1 MPGRERDYILL
12 EKPPFRYHHPFVDIA
27 EVAGT
32 RRLYYGQWLW
42 FDFSPAGGKIARS
55 YAAIFDDGAM
65 VVETGAG
72 ELEEVGIRLRRVPAE
87 KPESRWPTWA
97 IKKFLDGEPPNPDEM
112 DVYDLCKRA
121 YENYIDYGDEWG
133 ASMLMSLYT
142 IQSYLT
148 PIFSTLG
155 YIGISGPK
163 RSGKSKNLDVAEQV
177 CFNPVK
183 AVNLTAASLFRIV
196 DGYRATVL
204 IDESDFKSPERHRD
218 ILIMLRAGY
227 RRGEYVVRQA
237 KVQKKGEEK
246 FKEELFD
253 VFGPKIL
260 VVPEGIEEMLRD
272 RCIMINMQRTANP
285 SITRRYVDPRDPIWE
300 DIRAHLYYFGLK
312 HWREVEQEYM
322 RLDPGEISG
331 REYEKWAPL
340 LALAKVFGV
349 YDDLYKYALEKIHET
364 YLDEEAEA
372 PAIKLLR
379 ICLHIYN
386 QEKDEYTDQKPVL
399 SASQIAEKAEELLG
413 REKWIKPGTIGNLMT
428 NVFGFNR
435 RPWKRV
441 KHGTAVYVL
450 DPKKLKA
457 LAKRY
462 NVDPDNPLEA

>member
-1 MPGRERDYILL
+1 MTNYEILD
-12 EKPPFRYHHPFVDIA
+12 KPPFDYKHPFVDIVEA
-27 EVAGT
+27 NGQ
-32 RRLYYGQWLW
+32 RKLYYGQWLW
-42 FDFSPAGGKIARS
+42 VDFSSVGGDVERV
-55 YAAIFDDGAM
+55 YVAIFDDGTA
-65 VVETGAG
+65 VVETGEG
-72 ELEEVGIRLRRVPAE
+72 ELEQAGIRLRRVPAE
-87 KPESRWPTWA
+87 KPEPRWPPWA
-97 IKKFLDGEPPNPDEM
+97 IKKYLNGEPPNPDEM

-121 YENYIDYGDEWG
+121 YETYIDYGDEWG

-148 PIFSTLG
+148 PLFASVG
-155 YIGISGPK
+155 YIGITGPK
-163 RSGKSKNLDVAEQV
+163 RAGKSKNLDIAEQI

-183 AVNLTAASLFRIV
+183 TINLTGASLFRVV

-204 IDESDFKSPERHRD
+204 IDESDFTSPDRHKD

-246 FKEELFD
+246 FKEEFFD

-260 VVPEGIEEMLRD
+260 VIPEGIEEMLRD
-272 RCIMINMQRTANP
+272 RCIMINMQRTTNAA
-285 SITRRYVDPRDPIWE
+285 ITRRWVDPKDPVWE

-312 HWREVEQEYM
+312 HWREVEQEYLK
-322 RLDPGEISG
+322 LDLGDEISG

-340 LALAKVFGV
+340 FALAKIFNV

-379 ICLHIYN
+379 VCIHLAKARA
-386 QEKDEYTDQKPVL
+386 EEYADGKPVM
-399 SASQIAEKAEELLG
+399 SASELAEEAENLIG
-413 REKWIKPGTIGNLMT
+413 KEKWVKPQVIGNIMT

-435 RPWKRV
+435 KPWKQI

-450 DPKKLKA
+450 DMEKLKK

-462 NVDPDNPLEA
+462 NVDPENPLEA